1 MKVTATGIKIITNNL
16 AGYKGGQLV
25 PAKRVMV
32 YDGIKMIDVK
42 GILANN
48 DLKTVWDTEEYLL
61 EANDTFEL
69 ESSGGNVESELNITS
84 KCFKFDGSF
93 DWVNVTINPSTIPPN
108 TTNNEINHPI
118 IITQEKSGL
127 QVESICTQAADSYL
141 NTVYSEPVV
150 THVEAEVA
158 DAWGSDV
165 MLSVS
170 YTQKVT
176 HYYGSGNNIEET
188 ISGTINPT
196 ITSGSAKISNVTRN
210 GKYIEVPSAGS
221 TVYNS
226 DRTVYTVTG
235 YSFTVNG
242 KTKNITGASI
252 NVKQEA
258 NIASYSSWRYYIYAA
273 IAKKEYAAAPV
284 SVRATVNSTRSRTCT
299 YTSGYDPYGDNNEET
314 QDYGWTASITSA
326 TGNSVTSSGSAGD
339 TTAYIDLGPN
349 TSTTSTKTTKVTFKS
364 AGDSS
369 KTSTITFTQSKDSI
383 ASSSVSVKAYNANAM
398 QALASG
404 GTVDINMT
412 LKVDTTPVYSSGA
425 TGSTT
430 TTYPSA
436 TVTSFVGSAQNSSG
450 ATKDSSGTKVNVK
463 SAGTNI
469 HNSAWTVY
477 KITSVTG
484 TYEGKSY
491 TWSGTLNIQQEANT
505 IKNQVYS
512 NYYLDLTSNVSALH
526 PSANPGVY
534 INVEC
539 HRDKKDV
546 YTSGD
551 ESSPVQENINANL
564 STSYGNLGSSVVL
577 GGKSTTFIPNANN
590 SDEERN
596 VTINATCAVN
606 GAIKDTLTLIQG
618 AAEYSF
624 NVESISSN
632 NLSVPASGGT
642 VEIVVSSTKNGVVT
656 SKPTVTTGVTY
667 ASVQDSVFDDI
678 NGDRYVYT
686 IKVNS
691 HMNSSGR
698 TFNVIFTQ
706 PGTGDT
712 LSVPI
717 SQAKYQ
723 SSSGGGSS
731 TGTAIISDAYFID
744 PEYSAIDTTVEFEG
758 DSTIS
763 NVVIKIQ
770 STNTTSGN
778 VYGSYYVGNVTPPAI
793 EQYTIENSEMSS
805 NAYVVVYSG
814 TKILASRKVEAI

>member
-1 MKVTATGIKIITNNL
+1 MERTGIIINKNNL
-16 AGYKGGQLV
+16 AGYKDGKIV
-25 PAKRVMV
+25 PAKEVRTYVNGEWV
-32 YDGIKMIDVK
+32 NVK
-42 GILANN
+42 RILANEN
-48 DLKTVWDTEEYLL
+48 LRTVWEVLEYLL
-61 EANDTFEL
+61 QANDTFTMPAN
-69 ESSGGNVESELNITS
+69 GGLVESNLSIISRLNRPDGTHDWIDYIVNPSSISANTDTTS
-84 KCFKFDGSF
+84 KEH
-93 DWVNVTINPSTIPPN
+93 TIT
-108 TTNNEINHPI
+108 
-118 IITQEKSGL
+118 ITQKTSNLEITATCNQDGDTYYG
-127 QVESICTQAADSYL
+127 V
-141 NTVYSEPVV
+141 VYETPVV
-150 THVEAEVA
+150 TSVTAATAEASGE
-158 DAWGSDV
+158 DV
-165 MLSVS
+165 MLTVR
-170 YTQKVT
+170 YTQKVI
-176 HYYGSGNNIEET
+176 YQYASGNREET

-196 ITSGSAKISNVTRN
+196 ITSGSAKVSNVTRN

-221 TVYNS
+221 TLYSS

-242 KTKNITGASI
+242 KTKNVTGVSI
-252 NVKQEA
+252 DVKQEA
-258 NIASYSSWRYYIYAA
+258 NTATYSSWRYYIYAA
-273 IAKKEYAAAPV
+273 IAKKEYTAAPV

-450 ATKDSSGTKVNVK
+450 ATKDSSGTKVKVK

-512 NYYLDLTSNVSALH
+512 NYYLDLTSNVNGLH

-564 STSYGNLGSSVVL
+564 STSYGKLGSSVVL
-577 GGKSTTFIPNANN
+577 GGKSTTFIPDANN

-596 VTINATCAVN
+596 ITINATCAVN

-624 NVESISSN
+624 NIESISSN
-632 NLSVPASGGT
+632 NLSIPASGGT

-698 TFNVIFTQ
+698 TFNVVFTQ

-723 SSSGGGSS
+723 SSGGGGSS
-731 TGTAIISDAYFID
+731 TGKVTIDEAYFID
-744 PEYSAIDTTVEFEG
+744 PEYSAVDTSVTFEG

-763 NVVIKIQ
+763 DVVIKIQ

-778 VYGSYYVGNVTPPAI
+778 VYGSYYVGNVTPYAV
-793 EQYTIENSEMSS
+793 EQCTIENSNMSS

>member
-1 MKVTATGIKIITNNL
+1 MATATSQYIKINKLYGMKEGSTNL
-16 AGYKGGQLV
+16 SAAKAVYGGSTFS
-25 PAKRVMV
+25 KRVWKGSEIT
-32 YDGIKMIDVK
+32 YD
-42 GILANN
+42 
-48 DLKTVWDTEEYLL
+48 VWDTTLS
-61 EANDTFEL
+61 ADNFEIPAT
-69 ESSGGNVESELNITS
+69 GGNVEDYVQIISKMTSVEGETENIS
-84 KCFKFDGSF
+84 YSLSIS
-93 DWVNVTINPSTIPPN
+93 NISPN
-108 TTNNEINHPI
+108 TTTTSKTHNIV
-118 IITQEKSGL
+118 ITQGLTGKSITI
-127 QVESICTQAADSYL
+127 ICIQEANAQLNVSYSTPTVV
-141 NTVYSEPVV
+141 NTSTETIEASGGSTMLVVQYSQIKTIYYANGTNSNETITGTTV
-150 THVEAEVA
+150 AENIKGTV
-158 DAWGSDV
+158 
-165 MLSVS
+165 SVS
-170 YTQKVT
+170 GASTD
-176 HYYGSGNNIEET
+176 
-188 ISGTINPT
+188 GT
-196 ITSGSAKISNVTRN
+196 
-210 GKYIEVPSAGS
+210 YIEMDSAEDN
-221 TVYNS
+221 VYTS
-226 DRTVYTVTG
+226 ARTVYTITG
-235 YSFTVNG
+235 YKIEVNG
-242 KTKNITGASI
+242 KSKTVTGASI
-252 NVKQEA
+252 AVKQEA
-258 NIASYSSWRYYIYAA
+258 NIASYSSWSYYIYAT
-273 IAKKEYAAAPV
+273 IAKKEYTAAPV

-299 YTSGYDPYGDNNEET
+299 YTSGYDPYDDNNEEI

-349 TSTTSTKTTKVTFKS
+349 TSTTSVKTTKVTFKS
-364 AGDSS
+364 AGNSS

-436 TVTSFVGSAQNSSG
+436 TVTSFVGSPQNNSG

-463 SAGTNI
+463 SAGTNT
-469 HNSAWTVY
+469 HNSVWTVY

-526 PSANPGVY
+526 PSVNPGVY

-564 STSYGNLGSSVVL
+564 STSYGDLGKTVVL
-577 GGKSTTFIPNANN
+577 GGSSTTFIPDAND

-596 VTINATCAVN
+596 ITINATCAVN

-656 SKPTVTTGVTY
+656 NKPSATTGVSY
-667 ASVQDSVFDDI
+667 ARVQDSVFDDI

-686 IKVNS
+686 IKVDS

-698 TFNVIFTQ
+698 TFNVVFTQ

-723 SSSGGGSS
+723 SGSGGGSS

-793 EQYTIENSEMSS
+793 EQYTIENSDMSS
-805 NAYVVVYSG
+805 NVYVIVYSG
-814 TKILASRKVEAI
+814 TKILASRKVELN

>member
-1 MKVTATGIKIITNNL
+1 MDKVTATGIKIITNNL
-16 AGYKGGQLV
+16 AGYKDGQLV

-32 YDGIKMIDVK
+32 YNGIKMIDVK

-61 EANDTFEL
+61 EANNNFEL
-69 ESSGGNVESELNITS
+69 ESSGGNIESELNIIS

-93 DWVNVTINPSTIPPN
+93 DWVNYSINPSTIPSN
-108 TTNNEINHPI
+108 TTNNEKKHTIT
-118 IITQEKSGL
+118 ITQEKSGL
-127 QVESICTQAADSYL
+127 QVKSTCTQAADSYL

-188 ISGTINPT
+188 INGTINPT
-196 ITSGSAKISNVTRN
+196 ITSGSAKVSNVTRN
-210 GKYIEVPSAGS
+210 GKYIEVPSAGTYTYS
-221 TVYNS
+221 S
-226 DRTVYTVTG
+226 PRTVYTVTG

-242 KTKNITGASI
+242 KTKNVSGVSI

-258 NIASYSSWRYYIYAA
+258 NF
-273 IAKKEYAAAPV
+273 V
-284 SVRATVNSTRSRTCT
+284 
-299 YTSGYDPYGDNNEET
+299 ET
-314 QDYGWTASITSA
+314 QT
-326 TGNSVTSSGSAGD
+326 
-339 TTAYIDLGPN
+339 
-349 TSTTSTKTTKVTFKS
+349 
-364 AGDSS
+364 
-369 KTSTITFTQSKDSI
+369 
-383 ASSSVSVKAYNANAM
+383 
-398 QALASG
+398 
-404 GTVDINMT
+404 
-412 LKVDTTPVYSSGA
+412 
-425 TGSTT
+425 
-430 TTYPSA
+430 
-436 TVTSFVGSAQNSSG
+436 
-450 ATKDSSGTKVNVK
+450 
-463 SAGTNI
+463 
-469 HNSAWTVY
+469 
-477 KITSVTG
+477 
-484 TYEGKSY
+484 
-491 TWSGTLNIQQEANT
+491 
-505 IKNQVYS
+505 YS
-512 NYYLDLTSNVSALH
+512 NYYLNLTTNVSSLH

-534 INVEC
+534 IYVEC
-539 HRDKKDV
+539 HRDRKDV

-551 ESSPVQENINANL
+551 TSSPVQENINANL

-590 SDEERN
+590 SDEERTI
-596 VTINATCAVN
+596 TINATCAVN
-606 GAIKDTLTLIQG
+606 GAIKDTLTLVQG

-624 NVESISSN
+624 NIEYISPNS
-632 NLSVPASGGT
+632 LSVPASGGT
-642 VEIVVSSTKNGVVT
+642 VEIAVSSTKNNVVT

-667 ASVQDSVFDDI
+667 ASVQDSMFDDI

-698 TFNVIFTQ
+698 TFNVVFTQ

-723 SSSGGGSS
+723 SSSGGSS
-731 TGTAIISDAYFID
+731 TGTATIDEAYFID
-744 PEYSAIDTTVEFEG
+744 PEYSAVDTSVTFEG

-763 NVVIKIQ
+763 DVVIKIQ
-770 STNTTSGN
+770 STNTASGN
-778 VYGSYYVGNVTPPAI
+778 VYGSHYIGNVTPYAV
-793 EQYTIENSEMSS
+793 EQCTIENSNMSP
-805 NAYVVVYSG
+805 NVYVVVYSG